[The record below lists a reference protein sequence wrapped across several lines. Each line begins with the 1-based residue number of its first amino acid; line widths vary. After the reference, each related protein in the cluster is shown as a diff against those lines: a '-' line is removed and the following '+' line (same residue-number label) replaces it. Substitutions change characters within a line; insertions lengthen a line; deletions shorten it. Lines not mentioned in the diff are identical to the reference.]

1 MTVMEEERPPSRR
14 AGRDSLNSASAWGTC
29 HNVVLC
35 TDKAAY
41 VIKRE
46 RRTWYIPTQ
55 QPTRTLVDPYRV
67 GLPPPDLSGY
77 RHTYPPPPSIAA
89 LTFPMD
95 KTPKRQER
103 VRPPTYSSLGRGKQE
118 GRQRLSIELGP
129 EAIDNIERLRQMHG
143 EITNT
148 QVIKLALAGHP
159 AVQTWTNGQAPSR
172 SGRNA

>member
-1 MTVMEEERPPSRR
+1 
-14 AGRDSLNSASAWGTC
+14 
-29 HNVVLC
+29 
-35 TDKAAY
+35 
-41 VIKRE
+41 
-46 RRTWYIPTQ
+46 
-55 QPTRTLVDPYRV
+55 
-67 GLPPPDLSGY
+67 LPPPDLSGY

-129 EAIDNIERLRQMHG
+129 EAIDNIERLCQMHG

-159 AVQTWTNGQAPSR
+159 ACSDVDERAGAFAERTERLIG
-172 SGRNA
+172 GRDRN